1 MAYREISLSGN
12 ISAASMSGSLN
23 SETGMSG
30 SLNMAERVYE
40 NDYEKLHNKPKING
54 VELVGNQS
62 FDDLGMSELTALD
75 VFNILNKVWEE

>member
-12 ISAASMSGSLN
+12 ISAATISGSLN
-23 SETGMSG
+23 ADTGMSG

-54 VELVGNQS
+54 VELVQDKS
-62 FDDLGMSELTALD
+62 FEDLGFSELTALD
-75 VFNILNKVWEE
+75 VFNILDNVWKG

>member
-1 MAYREISLSGN
+1 MAYREISLTGN

-23 SETGMSG
+23 AETGMSG

-75 VFNILNKVWEE
+75 VYNIFNKIWEE

>member
-12 ISAASMSGSLN
+12 ISAAKMSGSLN
-23 SETGMSG
+23 ADAGMSG
-30 SLNMAERVYE
+30 DLKMAERSSE

>member
-12 ISAASMSGSLN
+12 ISAVSMSGSLN
-23 SETGMSG
+23 ADTGMSG

>member
-23 SETGMSG
+23 VETGMSG